1 MTLHYHP
8 GPQDHFV
15 PLLQPGNTTGW
26 SEIPAE
32 CHHLQN
38 STTDFQ
44 KSFAN
49 REKRLQHNRKAN
61 RDKGK
66 PVVLLGVSLGILWDL
81 AKEFSIH
88 EAGHSKLKSAMEVAP
103 IYVRT

>member
-1 MTLHYHP
+1 MCPSCNLVTQ
-8 GPQDHFV
+8 QDGLKY
-15 PLLQPGNTTGW
+15 LLNVITCKIVLLIFKNHLLTGRRG
-26 SEIPAE
+26 S
-32 CHHLQN
+32 
-38 STTDFQ
+38 
-44 KSFAN
+44 

-88 EAGHSKLKSAMEVAP
+88 EAGHSKLKSVMEVAP
-103 IYVRT
+103 IHVRI